1 LLCHLL
7 GGRQLSGEFW
17 VLLDWAEHVDKSPIR
32 VLVVEDYE
40 PWRRFVSTTLQ
51 SQPKLQVIGVA
62 VDGLEA
68 VQKAEE
74 LQPDLIVL
82 DIGLPSLDGIEA
94 ARRIRKLS
102 PESKILF
109 ISQESSADVV
119 QETLALGALGYVV
132 KAHAAIELL
141 AAVNAVLDGRQFIS
155 SGVSGDYFIPASDS
169 KALHG
174 LSGNEIPP
182 SLALEKAVFT
192 RNHEI
197 EFYSD
202 DAAFVVGF
210 ARFIEDALEAGKA
223 LVVVATEPHRKSL
236 LQRLQEDGVDTIAAI
251 EQGRYLSLDV
261 AEILKIFMVNDL
273 PAPERFMRVAGDLF
287 TTASRATLG
296 GRVAICGECGSILWA
311 QGKADAAV
319 QTEQLC
325 NQLAKRYDTDVLCGF
340 SLTDFSREEDKQ
352 VFEKIWRE

>member
-1 LLCHLL
+1 LE
-7 GGRQLSGEFW
+7 GSTTR
-17 VLLDWAEHVDKSPIR
+17 I
-32 VLVVEDYE
+32 LVVEDYE
-40 PWRRFVSTTLQ
+40 PWRRFLITTLE
-51 SQPKLQVIGVA
+51 SRPELQVIGEA

-94 ARRIRKLS
+94 ARRMRKLS
-102 PESKILF
+102 PDSKILF

-132 KAHAAIELL
+132 KAHAGRELL
-141 AAVNAVLDGRQFIS
+141 AAVETVLEGRQFIS

-169 KALHG
+169 KALAG
-174 LSGNEIPP
+174 VGGNEAFGTR
-182 SLALEKAVFT
+182 ALEKAAFT

-223 LVVVATEPHRKSL
+223 VVVVATEPHRKSL

-251 EQGRYLSLDV
+251 EQGRYLALDV

-340 SLTDFSREEDKQ
+340 SLSSFYREEDIQ

>member
-1 LLCHLL
+1 M
-7 GGRQLSGEFW
+7 
-17 VLLDWAEHVDKSPIR
+17 IR
-32 VLVVEDYE
+32 VLVVEDFE

-51 SQPKLQVIGVA
+51 SRPELQVIGEA

-94 ARRIRKLS
+94 ARRVRKLS
-102 PESKILF
+102 PESRIIF
-109 ISQESSADVV
+109 ISQESSADMV
-119 QETLALGALGYVV
+119 QKGLALEALGYVV
-132 KAHAAIELL
+132 KAHAGSELL
-141 AAVNAVLDGRQFIS
+141 AAVNAVLEGRQFIS
-155 SGVSGDYFIPASDS
+155 SGVSGQDFTAPS
-169 KALHG
+169 KARTLDVLG
-174 LSGNEIPP
+174 GNEAPP
-182 SLALEKAVFT
+182 SLALEKAAFT

-210 ARFIEDALEAGKA
+210 AGFIEAALEAGKA
-223 LVVVATEPHRKSL
+223 VVVVATEPHRKGL

-251 EQGRYLSLDV
+251 EQGRYLALDV
-261 AEILKIFMVNDL
+261 SETLAIFMVNDL
-273 PAPERFMRVAGDLF
+273 PAPARFMRVASDLF

-311 QGKADAAV
+311 QGKADAAI

-340 SLTDFSREEDKQ
+340 SLSSFYREEDIQ
-352 VFEKIWRE
+352 IFEKIWRE